1 MAGRSSPCI
10 LSNRVIGNEDI
21 INTHMQ
27 QCSKGDKI
35 IYSRQ
40 RSAVLPLVNGLRGI
54 RSGLTGTTTNFKDRQ
69 VLHWQHLPVPLRT
82 FRDVHIPNHANIRVM
97 DFHRLAG
104 VFGPLHILLMH
115 HDFLNEQ
122 PQQFRRQFL
131 DVGVAPGF

>member
-1 MAGRSSPCI
+1 MKWLRMWAVPTHALSSHGRAAVKRHRANFA
-10 LSNRVIGNEDI
+10 LLL
-21 INTHMQ
+21 H
-27 QCSKGDKI
+27 SKKA
-35 IYSRQ
+35 RP
-40 RSAVLPLVNGLRGI
+40 AF